1 MLLGRVIGTLVST
14 RKIEAFAGVK
24 FLIVQPLDENLAPK
38 GSLIVA
44 CDSQQ
49 AGEGQIV
56 TYIGGREATLPLPV
70 PFNPADALI
79 TSIVDAVETTEVRSQ
94 KAEVRSKKKAGAH
107 SKAETGKRQI
117 ER

>member
-24 FLIVQPLDENLAPK
+24 FLIVQPLDETLAPK
-38 GSLIVA
+38 GAPLVA

-79 TSIVDAVETTEVRSQ
+79 TSIVDEVEHTLPEA
-94 KAEVRSKKKAGAH
+94 KAPKAKAGSKK
-107 SKAETGKRQI
+107 RLN
-117 ER
+117 R